1 MKRWFQVFID
11 EKGSEDSIP
20 FRIDPD
26 HIYGYK
32 KFGVSQTIMFT
43 KIGAY
48 TVCEDYEH
56 FSSRL
61 FAFVNEPFTCSGN
74 EEKDSNTG
82 TGKKLVVKRKVS
94 KINQDVVEESYF
106 DKYQPDTNY

>member
-1 MKRWFQVFID
+1 MFID

-32 KFGVSQTIMFT
+32 KFGVSQTIVFT

-48 TVCEDYEH
+48 TVCEEYEH

-61 FAFVNEPFTCSGN
+61 FAFVNEPFTCSSGNN
-74 EEKDSNTG
+74 EEKDSSSNTN
-82 TGKKLVVKRKVS
+82 KKLIVKRKVS
-94 KINQDVVEESYF
+94 KINQQDVVEESYY
-106 DKYQPDTNY
+106 DKFQPDTNY

>member
-1 MKRWFQVFID
+1 MKRWFQVFVD
-11 EKGSEDSIP
+11 EKDSDDSVP

-32 KFGVSQTIMFT
+32 KFGASQTIIFT

-61 FAFVNEPFTCSGN
+61 FAFVNEPISDSFGG
-74 EEKDSNTG
+74 EEKDSSPN
-82 TGKKLVVKRKVS
+82 KKLVVKRKVS
-94 KINQDVVEESYF
+94 KINQNVVEESYY
-106 DKYQPDTNY
+106 DKFQPDTNY